1 MYAIIDRFEGKYAV
15 LNLKDGST
23 MNICKKKIPD
33 GAKEGDVLSINEK
46 IEINIKKTDERNVKI
61 KKLTNDIWN
70 D

>member
-1 MYAIIDRFEGKYAV
+1 M
-15 LNLKDGST
+15 
-23 MNICKKKIPD
+23 PD